1 MTVLPARAVRASRTP
16 LIAGNWKCHMTVP
29 EALSLVSE
37 IKIALAAVE
46 DVEVALAPPFTALA
60 AVARWIDGTSIAL
73 SAQNC
78 HHFDSGAFTGAVSA
92 PMLKDAKCRYVIV
105 GHSERRQLCGE
116 TDELVAAKV
125 RAVLRSGMQPILCV
139 GETLQ
144 ERESG
149 RTDER
154 IRQQMEAA
162 IAGLEAVDLRSL
174 VIAYEPVWA
183 IGTGRNATPQQAQLA
198 HSFIRTMLRGRYA
211 EAALGV
217 RILYGGSVK
226 PDNAAA
232 LMSSDD
238 VDGALVGGASLKAS
252 DFIAIVQNTIGAK
265 R

>member
-1 MTVLPARAVRASRTP
+1 MSVLPARAVRALRTP
-16 LIAGNWKCHMTVP
+16 LIAGNWKCHLTVP
-29 EALSLVSE
+29 EALSLVSDL
-37 IKIALAAVE
+37 KIALPAVQG
-46 DVEVALAPPFTALA
+46 VEVVVAPPFTALA

-73 SAQNC
+73 AAQNC
-78 HHFDSGAFTGAVSA
+78 HQFDYGPYTGEVSA
-92 PMLKDAKCRYVIV
+92 PMLKDARCRYVIV

-116 TDELVAAKV
+116 SDDVVSAKV
-125 RAVLRSGMQPILCV
+125 RAALRAGLQPILCV

-149 RTDER
+149 RTEDR
-154 IRQQMEAA
+154 IRRQLEAA
-162 IAGLEAVDLRSL
+162 VVGLEAVDLRTL

-217 RILYGGSVK
+217 RIIYGGSVR
-226 PDNAAA
+226 PENTAA
-232 LMSSDD
+232 LMSGDD

-252 DFIAIVQNTIGAK
+252 EFVGIVQNATGV
-265 R
+265 RQ